1 MISQHPTSEKTVIYR
16 HITTEVEDRLFL
28 VTIERPDVMNAL
40 DPDTNF
46 ELDAAFNEFE
56 QNDELWVAIITG
68 SGDTAFSSGGD
79 IRAMV
84 DARTDEDY
92 KVPPSGYGGLTDRH
106 DCFKPIIAA
115 VNGIAFG
122 GGFEAAL
129 ACDIIVASETAR
141 FGLPE
146 PRIGTAAVGSG
157 MHRLVR
163 DIGLKTAMELLVTGK
178 SIDAETALRLGIV
191 NAVVP
196 SGDLMDSAREY
207 ARQILKC
214 APLAVQA
221 TKQAAMRGLACGGI
235 REAMQ
240 AQHAQKFDR
249 LGTMM
254 KSEDIREG
262 LTAFMEKRKPEWKG
276 R

>member
-1 MISQHPTSEKTVIYR
+1 MIYR

-40 DPDTNF
+40 APATNF

>member
-1 MISQHPTSEKTVIYR
+1 MIYR

-68 SGDTAFSSGGD
+68 SGDAAFSSGGD

-106 DCFKPIIAA
+106 GCFKPIIAA

-122 GGFEAAL
+122 GGFETAL

-196 SGDLMDSAREY
+196 AGDLMDSAREY

-214 APLAVQA
+214 APLAIQA
-221 TKQAAMRGLACGGI
+221 TKQAAMQGLACGGI
-235 REAMQ
+235 KEAMQ

-249 LGTMM
+249 LGRMM

-262 LTAFMEKRKPEWKG
+262 LTAFMGKRKPEWKG